1 MAASPRQR
9 TRERILDGAMV
20 AVARLGLAKL
30 DMSDVSESAGVS
42 RGTVYR
48 YFSNRDDLL
57 TALSVQEA
65 YRFWEACLTAL
76 SAAPEGEQRFRL
88 LVDHANRHVREH
100 PALQRILETDP
111 ALVLRAVRREFPAI
125 RAELHRLLA
134 PLLEAMAPVAQGAGA
149 EAQRAGAEA
158 QRAGAEAQRA
168 GGVDDV
174 VDWLTRLLISAFLIP
189 DPDPDAMPRGLTAV
203 YRLMATQRP

>member
-1 MAASPRQR
+1 MEATSRRR
-9 TRERILDGAMV
+9 TRERILEGAMI
-20 AVARLGLAKL
+20 AVARHGLAKL

-42 RGTVYR
+42 RGTLYR

-65 YRFWEACLTAL
+65 YRFWETCLTAL
-76 SAAPEGEQRFRL
+76 RAAPEGEQRFRL

-111 ALVLRAVRREFPAI
+111 GLVLRAVRREFPAI

-134 PLLEAMAPVAQGAGA
+134 PLLESTAPVAQGAVGA
-149 EAQRAGAEA
+149 
-158 QRAGAEAQRA
+158 
-168 GGVDDV
+168 DDL
-174 VDWLTRLLISAFLIP
+174 VDWLTRLLVSAFLVP

-203 YRLMATQRP
+203 YRLMATKRP